1 MTKKEILTNAAAM
14 FFAMCIPFV
23 VAVLGCRG
31 EAWHVVAENLNSAV
45 ATDLGIYII
54 VSMIGGCW
62 IFNNMK
68 TKEQR
73 ITFKMLPATDAEKFA
88 VRVLYVTLV
97 WWLMGIVA
105 FCAADVFRM
114 LVSLIVGTD
123 VVRSTI
129 PDFLSM
135 LFGIGGNDHVVV
147 NYRGIVE
154 ALPFIVMLYAWVFW
168 VHSLYILGGAF
179 FRRRQFVLTTVVH
192 FVLRRFPGRVRPR
205 YGGTLGYHMGMAHCG
220 GAVCLGRAR
229 LVAVL
234 QNLPPYAGG
243 EQQMGEPL
251 KGKKVKK

>member
-31 EAWHVVAENLNSAV
+31 EAWHVVAENLNAAM

-135 LFGIGGNDHVVV
+135 LFGTDGNNRVVINDGRFGNV
-147 NYRGIVE
+147 
-154 ALPFIVMLYAWVFW
+154 LPFIVTLYAWVFW

-179 FRRRQFVLTTVVH
+179 FRRRQFVLTTMAH
-192 FVLRRFPGRVRPR
+192 FVL
-205 YGGTLGYHMGMAHCG
+205 M
-220 GAVCLGRAR
+220 
-229 LVAVL
+229 LVFTPLIIDFVDGFDRETAKLWADTWAWLASAVL
-234 QNLPPYAGG
+234 FALGVLDWWLSYKIFRRMQVVNNKWVNL
-243 EQQMGEPL
+243 
-251 KGKKVKK
+251 

>member
-23 VAVLGCRG
+23 VPVLGCRG
-31 EAWHVVAENLNSAV
+31 EAWHVVAENLNA
-45 ATDLGIYII
+45 AMETDIVIYII

-192 FVLRRFPGRVRPR
+192 FVL
-205 YGGTLGYHMGMAHCG
+205 M
-220 GAVCLGRAR
+220 
-229 LVAVL
+229 LVFTPLIIDIVDGFDRDTVEFWATTWAWTVAAVL
-234 QNLPPYAGG
+234 FALGVLDWWLSYKIFRRMQVVNNKWVNL
-243 EQQMGEPL
+243 
-251 KGKKVKK
+251 